1 MEKSQRIMLVL
12 LRLGFGWLFLY
23 AGATKVLNPAWSA
36 AGYLK
41 SAHTFTGLYEWL
53 ASPAILPLTNILNEW
68 GQVLIGLALIIGIG
82 VPVAAFA
89 GALMM
94 LLYYFPILQ
103 FPYPNAHSFLVDEHI
118 IYILGLLLLAAFR
131 AGSVWGLA
139 SSAWVRG
146 MAARHPNL
154 AKYIG

>member
-1 MEKSQRIMLVL
+1 MEQSQKVILVL
-12 LRLGFGWLFLY
+12 SRLGFGWLFLY
-23 AGATKVLNPAWSA
+23 AGATKVLNPSWSA

-41 SAHTFTGLYEWL
+41 SAHTFPGFYEWL
-53 ASPAILPLTNILNEW
+53 ASPAILPLTNLINEW

-82 VPVAAFA
+82 VPVAACA

-131 AGSVWGLA
+131 AGAVWGLA
-139 SSAWVRG
+139 SSSWAKG
-146 MAARHPNL
+146 IAARYPNFG
-154 AKYIG
+154 KYIG